1 MNKNVF
7 KGLGKVFKFTLKQ
20 NILSKA
26 YLSVT
31 VVIGIILAG
40 IFIGVNVFMATD
52 NEKNPVETIYLLDES
67 KLLGIIP
74 KEVEKYLSTNYEE
87 ELKDIEIKTTDKEL
101 VKALEEA
108 DGATVGLGVKND
120 DGRISVEVV
129 IPEESDVSKNDGEDI
144 AEYIAAYLSSV
155 KIMNAGLTPEQLAVL
170 FVPIEVKDSVIGK
183 EINIASSVL
192 KMLAPMIFSLVMY
205 IMLIIYGQS
214 ISKNVS
220 SEKTTK
226 LMEYILTSTKPYALI
241 TGKILAMTLSALVQ
255 FVFWVL
261 CVIIGFIA
269 GDKIGKAI
277 NPEYKNVMME
287 IINMVRDEISGAFS
301 WQSIVMA
308 IVVFAIGFLFYCCLS
323 GLISSFPQ
331 KTEELQQCMVI
342 FQYIVIA
349 GFFIVYFDVMVD
361 KEILTALGTYLPF
374 CSPFSLPANIII
386 GNMSMTKIAVSLGIL
401 VVSTLVV
408 LILTARVYKSMILF
422 NGAKITP
429 EVIRKAFIGKM

>member
-7 KGLGKVFKFTLKQ
+7 KGLGQVFKFTLKQ
-20 NILSKA
+20 NVLSKA
-26 YLSVT
+26 YIAVT
-31 VVIGIILAG
+31 VVFGIILAG
-40 IFIGVNVFMATD
+40 ILIGVNVYMATD
-52 NEKNPVETIYLLDES
+52 NEKNPIETIYLLDES
-67 KLLGIIP
+67 KLSGIVPEEI
-74 KEVEKYLSTNYEE
+74 EEFLSTTYED
-87 ELKDIEIKTTDKEL
+87 ELKDIEIKVADKEL
-101 VKALEEA
+101 VKVLEEA
-108 DGATVGLGVKND
+108 DKSSIGMGIKND
-120 DGRISVEVV
+120 DGKISVEVI

-144 AEYIAAYLSSV
+144 AGYVAAYLSSI

-170 FVPIEVKDSVIGK
+170 FVPIEVKDSIIGK
-183 EINIASSVL
+183 EVNLANSLVKIV
-192 KMLAPMIFSLVMY
+192 APMVFSFIMY
-205 IMLIIYGQS
+205 MMLIIYGQS

-241 TGKILAMTLSALVQ
+241 TGKIFAMTLSALIQ

-261 CVIIGFIA
+261 CVIVGFVA

-277 NPEYKNVMME
+277 NPEYKNVMMG
-287 IINMVRDEISGAFS
+287 IIDMVRDEMSSAFS
-301 WQSIVMA
+301 WQSLVLA
-308 IVVFAIGFLFYCCLS
+308 IAVFAVGFLFYCSLS

-349 GFFIVYFDVMVD
+349 GFFIVYFDVIVN
-361 KEILTALGTYLPF
+361 KEIFTALGTYLPF

-386 GNMSMTKIAVSLGIL
+386 GEMSVVKIAIALGIL
-401 VVSTLVV
+401 VISTLIV
-408 LILTARVYKSMILF
+408 LVITARVYKSMILF

>member
-7 KGLGKVFKFTLKQ
+7 KGLGQVFKFTLKQ
-20 NILSKA
+20 NVLSKA
-26 YLSVT
+26 YIAVT
-31 VVIGIILAG
+31 VVFGIILAG
-40 IFIGVNVFMATD
+40 ILIGVNVYMATD
-52 NEKNPVETIYLLDES
+52 NEKNPIETIYLLDES
-67 KLLGIIP
+67 KLSGIVPEEI
-74 KEVEKYLSTNYEE
+74 EEFLSTTYED
-87 ELKDIEIKTTDKEL
+87 ELKDIEIKVADKEL
-101 VKALEEA
+101 VKVLEEA
-108 DGATVGLGVKND
+108 DKSSIGMGVKND
-120 DGRISVEVV
+120 DGKISVEVI

-144 AEYIAAYLSSV
+144 AGYVAAYLSSI

-170 FVPIEVKDSVIGK
+170 FVPIEVKDSIIGK
-183 EINIASSVL
+183 EVNLANSLVKIV
-192 KMLAPMIFSLVMY
+192 APMVFSFIMY
-205 IMLIIYGQS
+205 MMLIIYGQS

-241 TGKILAMTLSALVQ
+241 TGKIFAMTLSALIQ

-261 CVIIGFIA
+261 CVIVGFVA

-277 NPEYKNVMME
+277 NPEYKNVMMG
-287 IINMVRDEISGAFS
+287 IIDMVRDEMSSAFS
-301 WQSIVMA
+301 WQSLVLA
-308 IVVFAIGFLFYCCLS
+308 IAVFAVGFLFYCSLS

-349 GFFIVYFDVMVD
+349 GFFIVYFDVIVN
-361 KEILTALGTYLPF
+361 KEIFTALGTYLPF

-386 GNMSMTKIAVSLGIL
+386 GDMSMTKIAVSLGFL

>member
-7 KGLGKVFKFTLKQ
+7 KGLGQVFKFTLKQ
-20 NILSKA
+20 NVLSKA
-26 YLSVT
+26 YIAVT
-31 VVIGIILAG
+31 VVFGIILAG
-40 IFIGVNVFMATD
+40 ILIGVNVYMATD
-52 NEKNPVETIYLLDES
+52 NEKNPIETIYLLDES
-67 KLLGIIP
+67 KLSGIVPEEI
-74 KEVEKYLSTNYEE
+74 EEFLSTTYED
-87 ELKDIEIKTTDKEL
+87 ELKDIEIKVADKEL
-101 VKALEEA
+101 VKVLEEA
-108 DGATVGLGVKND
+108 DKSSIGMGIKNN
-120 DGRISVEVV
+120 DGKISVEVI

-144 AEYIAAYLSSV
+144 AGYVAAYLSSI

-170 FVPIEVKDSVIGK
+170 FVPIEVKDSIIGK
-183 EINIASSVL
+183 EVNLANSLVKIV
-192 KMLAPMIFSLVMY
+192 APMVFSFIMY
-205 IMLIIYGQS
+205 MMLIIYGQS

-241 TGKILAMTLSALVQ
+241 TGKIFAMTLSALIQ

-261 CVIIGFIA
+261 CVIVGFVA

-277 NPEYKNVMME
+277 NPEYKNVMMG
-287 IINMVRDEISGAFS
+287 IIDMVRDEMSSAFS
-301 WQSIVMA
+301 WQSLVLA
-308 IVVFAIGFLFYCCLS
+308 IAVFAIGFLFYCSLS

-349 GFFIVYFDVMVD
+349 GFFIVYFDVIVN
-361 KEILTALGTYLPF
+361 KEIFTALGTYLPF

-386 GNMSMTKIAVSLGIL
+386 GEMSVVKIAIALGIL
-401 VVSTLVV
+401 VISTLIV
-408 LILTARVYKSMILF
+408 LVMTARVYKSMILF

-429 EVIRKAFIGKM
+429 EVIRKAFVGKM

>member
-7 KGLGKVFKFTLKQ
+7 KGLGQVFKFTLKQ
-20 NILSKA
+20 NVLSKA
-26 YLSVT
+26 YIAVT
-31 VVIGIILAG
+31 VVFGIIFAG
-40 IFIGVNVFMATD
+40 ILIGVNVYMATD
-52 NEKNPVETIYLLDES
+52 NEKNPIETIYLLDES
-67 KLLGIIP
+67 KLSGIVPEEI
-74 KEVEKYLSTNYEE
+74 EEFLSTTYED
-87 ELKDIEIKTTDKEL
+87 ELKDIEIKVADKEL
-101 VKALEEA
+101 VKVLEEA
-108 DGATVGLGVKND
+108 DKSSIGMGIKNN
-120 DGRISVEVV
+120 DGKISVEVI

-144 AEYIAAYLSSV
+144 AGYVAAYLSSI

-170 FVPIEVKDSVIGK
+170 FVPIEVKDSIIGK
-183 EINIASSVL
+183 EVNLANSLVKIV
-192 KMLAPMIFSLVMY
+192 APMVFSFIMY
-205 IMLIIYGQS
+205 MMLIIYGQS

-241 TGKILAMTLSALVQ
+241 TGKIFAMTLSALIQ

-261 CVIIGFIA
+261 CVIVGFVA

-277 NPEYKNVMME
+277 NPEYKNVMMG
-287 IINMVRDEISGAFS
+287 IIDMVRDEMSSAFS
-301 WQSIVMA
+301 WQSLVLA
-308 IVVFAIGFLFYCCLS
+308 IAVFAVGFLFYCSLS

-349 GFFIVYFDVMVD
+349 GFFIVYFDVIVN
-361 KEILTALGTYLPF
+361 KEIFTALGTYLPF

-386 GNMSMTKIAVSLGIL
+386 GEMSVVKIAIALGIL
-401 VVSTLVV
+401 VISTLIV
-408 LILTARVYKSMILF
+408 LVMTARVYKSMILF

-429 EVIRKAFIGKM
+429 EVIRKAFVGKM

>member
-7 KGLGKVFKFTLKQ
+7 KGLGQVFKFTLKQ
-20 NILSKA
+20 NVLSKA
-26 YLSVT
+26 YIAVT
-31 VVIGIILAG
+31 VVFGIILAG
-40 IFIGVNVFMATD
+40 ILIGVNVYMATD
-52 NEKNPVETIYLLDES
+52 NEKNPIETIYLLDES
-67 KLLGIIP
+67 KLSGIVPEEI
-74 KEVEKYLSTNYEE
+74 EEFLSTTYED
-87 ELKDIEIKTTDKEL
+87 ELKDIEIKVADKEL
-101 VKALEEA
+101 VKVLEEA
-108 DGATVGLGVKND
+108 DKSSIGMGIKNN
-120 DGRISVEVV
+120 DGKISVEVI

-144 AEYIAAYLSSV
+144 AGYVAAYLSSI

-170 FVPIEVKDSVIGK
+170 FVPIEVKDSIIGK
-183 EINIASSVL
+183 EVNLANSLVKIV
-192 KMLAPMIFSLVMY
+192 APMVFSFIMY
-205 IMLIIYGQS
+205 MMLIIYGQS

-241 TGKILAMTLSALVQ
+241 TGKIFAMTLSALIQ

-261 CVIIGFIA
+261 CVIVGFVA

-277 NPEYKNVMME
+277 NPEYKNVMMG
-287 IINMVRDEISGAFS
+287 IIDMVRDEMSSAFS
-301 WQSIVMA
+301 WQSLVLA
-308 IVVFAIGFLFYCCLS
+308 IAVFAVGFLFYCSLS

-349 GFFIVYFDVMVD
+349 GFFIVYFDVIVN
-361 KEILTALGTYLPF
+361 KEIFTALGTYLPF

-386 GNMSMTKIAVSLGIL
+386 GEMSVVKIAIALGIL
-401 VVSTLVV
+401 VISTLIV
-408 LILTARVYKSMILF
+408 LVMTARVYKSMILF

-429 EVIRKAFIGKM
+429 EVIRKAFVGKM